1 MTSASQASAIASRS
15 QRVRS
20 GAKNGNFTSLTFTH
34 VVEINEYSCAPLETA
49 STAIDGRDVDS
60 VESLLRQGK
69 QWEINAADLL
79 IGDVIGKGF
88 FGEVRR
94 GAWKGVDVA
103 VKCTLW
109 SNASNVI
116 TLTRPF

>member
-1 MTSASQASAIASRS
+1 
-15 QRVRS
+15 V
-20 GAKNGNFTSLTFTH
+20 
-34 VVEINEYSCAPLETA
+34 PLPQS

-79 IGDVIGKGF
+79 VGDVIGKGF

-103 VKCTLW
+103 VKCT
-109 SNASNVI
+109 SPSSASHSRNV
-116 TLTRPF
+116 F